1 MTAWAERLV
10 ELKDVVLPKF
20 GLPSVEPLVPREEY
34 AARIDAARGRMQ
46 AAKLD
51 VLIVYG
57 DREHFANLAFLTG
70 YDPRFE
76 ESLCVLPREGKPTL
90 LVGNEGLGYAA
101 LCTVD
106 LSIELYQSFSL
117 PGQLRDR
124 LVPLKRL
131 LRKAGVDSGMR
142 VGVAGWKYFERG
154 ELQSPKRTSEIPAWV
169 LEALRDAAG
178 DAGKVRNAGPLFMH
192 PADGLRAR
200 SSIHQLARFEYAAT
214 LASQMVRDAIFSL
227 EPGQT
232 EFDAVRNMRWC
243 GWPLSCH
250 LMLSAGE
257 RARVGLASPS
267 SRPLQLGDPFTTAVG
282 LWGALTARAG
292 FLVHD
297 AAELPSDIADY
308 AEKLAAPYFRA
319 AVAWYEML
327 TIGVTGG
334 ELFAAVHEIVGA
346 PFFGV
351 GLNPGHLIHLD
362 EWMHS
367 PVTANS
373 SIALASGMALQC
385 DIIPAT
391 GSRYFTS
398 NIEDG
403 VALADDALRADFCAL
418 YPEAWGRITA
428 RRDFMQGRLGIRLR
442 PEVLPFSNLCGYLS
456 PFLLSPQRALC
467 VA

>member
-1 MTAWAERLV
+1 MRMVV
-10 ELKDVVLPKF
+10 ELRDFALPDF
-20 GLPSVEPLVPREEY
+20 GSPDVEPLVPQDEY
-34 AARIDAARGRMQ
+34 TARIDAARGRML

-57 DREHFANLAFLTG
+57 DREHFANLAYLTG

-76 ESLCVLPREGKPTL
+76 ESLCVLPRKGKPTL

-101 LCTVD
+101 LCPVD
-106 LSIELYQSFSL
+106 LNVELYQSFSL
-117 PGQLRDR
+117 PGQPRDR

-131 LRKAGVDSGMR
+131 LRKAGVESGMR

-154 ELQSPKRTSEIPAWV
+154 ELRAPKRTCEIPAWV
-169 LEALRDAAG
+169 LEAVRDAAG
-178 DAGKVRNAGPLFMH
+178 DAGKVRNAGPLFIH

-200 SSIHQLARFEYAAT
+200 NSVHQLARFEYAAT
-214 LASQMVRDAIFSL
+214 LASQMVRDAIFGL
-227 EPGQT
+227 RPGQT

-297 AAELPSDIADY
+297 AGELPAESADY
-308 AEKLAAPYFRA
+308 VDKLAAPYFRA
-319 AVAWYEML
+319 AVAWYEKL
-327 TIGVTGG
+327 AIGVTGG

-362 EWMHS
+362 EWMHT
-367 PVTANS
+367 PVTAKS
-373 SIALASGMALQC
+373 SIALAPGMALQC

-398 NIEDG
+398 NVEDG
-403 VALADDALRADFCAL
+403 VALADEALRADFSAR

-428 RRDFMQGRLGIRLR
+428 RRDFMQSRLGIRLR
-442 PEVLPFSNLCGYLS
+442 PEILPFSNLCGYLP
-456 PFLLSPQRALC
+456 PFLLSPQRAFC